1 MADLAPVSDLD
12 LWTAVDD
19 YTATKL
25 GNSDPVVESALE
37 QSQAA
42 GLPALAVAA
51 NQAKLLQILARS
63 VRAERILEIGTLG
76 GYSTIALARAL
87 SEQGRLIT
95 LELEDAHARVARQNL
110 ERAGLAQRVEIVVG
124 PALEGLPKL
133 HERQQRSGGGQFD
146 FTFIDADK
154 FNIPAYF
161 DWAIKLSRSGALIVV
176 DNVVRKGA
184 LIDANSADESVI
196 GVRRLHDMLEQ
207 DSRVSASTLQTVG
220 IKGYDG
226 LTFAIVN

>member
-1 MADLAPVSDLD
+1 MSEPARAPAVAV
-12 LWTAVDD
+12 WTAVDE
-19 YTATKL
+19 YISAKL
-25 GNSDPVVESALE
+25 GNSDPELESALQHSE
-37 QSQAA
+37 AA
-42 GLPALAVAA
+42 GLPALAVSA

-76 GYSTIALARAL
+76 GYSTIAMARAL
-87 SEQGRLIT
+87 GEHGQLVT
-95 LELEDAHARVARQNL
+95 LELEHQHARVARQNL
-110 ERAGLAQRVEIVVG
+110 ERAGLAHRVEILVG
-124 PALEGLPKL
+124 PALETLPAI
-133 HERQQRSGGGQFD
+133 EARQQRKFD

-184 LIDANSADESVI
+184 LIDADCADESVI
-196 GVRRLHDMLEQ
+196 GVRRLHDVLEHE
-207 DSRVSASTLQTVG
+207 SRVSATTLQTVG

-226 LTFAIVN
+226 LTVAIVN